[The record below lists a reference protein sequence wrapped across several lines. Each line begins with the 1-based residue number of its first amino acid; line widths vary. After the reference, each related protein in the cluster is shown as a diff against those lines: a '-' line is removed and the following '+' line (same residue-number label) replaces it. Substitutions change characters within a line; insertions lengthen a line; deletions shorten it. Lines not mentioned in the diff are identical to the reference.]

1 MRGCT
6 ACVALLLLVDAASQR
21 PDIRA
26 LERAAEASPNDAFA
40 HAELA
45 SALAEAGDV
54 ARAAESFATAATLRP
69 DDTQLLFNAG
79 YASLQL
85 QKMDA
90 ARGWFEAVVARAS
103 AKPILKQARLKLA
116 QIERDA
122 VRPERVLEHLEAAIA
137 IEPQDPGPYGYLG
150 ETLNNLKRF
159 ADAVEAY
166 GKGLERLPPAKA
178 IPTLQVPEQ
187 QRAQLAAKR
196 GELHRNI
203 ADTLSNTKANVD
215 ALKHYRA
222 AVRVAP
228 DDGDAR
234 QGLWASSLELA
245 SWRGLRALRDGAA
258 RAANATLHAGR
269 PSAMSPYR
277 ALFAALPLAE
287 HDAVSRSWARRLA
300 ADELRASGR
309 PSLERHDAT
318 RARLRREPPAP
329 ALRVTYLSRRFERY
343 PGTQLMLR
351 VFGAHNRSRVRVS
364 AAAHGADDG
373 SSERAIVRASVDEFV
388 DVHGLPPKDAAARI
402 GEAHVLVDY
411 DGLHDYN
418 NMALLARRAAPVQV
432 TWLGYAAT
440 SGAGRRGRDG
450 ADAPVDFLVA
460 DRVIV
465 PPEHL
470 AARYYSESVLYLPG
484 SYQPQDE
491 FQGADGPRAFPPPP
505 PFPRER
511 DEEGIPRSAFVLG
524 CLQRTNKLDPD
535 AFDDWMNA
543 LRMAPRAVLWLL
555 SGHEDDAERNLRA
568 EAAARGVNP
577 RRLHFASRVD
587 KAGYLERL
595 ARVDLFLDTRPYG
608 AHTTAADAMWT
619 TTPVLTMLPET
630 RSGFASRVGASLV
643 EATGLSGVLLA
654 GGRGAYSA
662 TAARLARSPAVA
674 HALRRRVGEV
684 RGRGLFDSTAFA
696 AKLERAWRCAWDAK
710 GAGGK
715 ERHVVVGGGL
725 ATV

>member
-1 MRGCT
+1 
-6 ACVALLLLVDAASQR
+6 
-21 PDIRA
+21 
-26 LERAAEASPNDAFA
+26 
-40 HAELA
+40 
-45 SALAEAGDV
+45 
-54 ARAAESFATAATLRP
+54 
-69 DDTQLLFNAG
+69 
-79 YASLQL
+79 
-85 QKMDA
+85 
-90 ARGWFEAVVARAS
+90 
-103 AKPILKQARLKLA
+103 
-116 QIERDA
+116 
-122 VRPERVLEHLEAAIA
+122 
-137 IEPQDPGPYGYLG
+137 
-150 ETLNNLKRF
+150 
-159 ADAVEAY
+159 
-166 GKGLERLPPAKA
+166 
-178 IPTLQVPEQ
+178 
-187 QRAQLAAKR
+187 
-196 GELHRNI
+196 
-203 ADTLSNTKANVD
+203 
-215 ALKHYRA
+215 
-222 AVRVAP
+222 
-228 DDGDAR
+228 
-234 QGLWASSLELA
+234 
-245 SWRGLRALRDGAA
+245 
-258 RAANATLHAGR
+258 
-269 PSAMSPYR
+269 
-277 ALFAALPLAE
+277 
-287 HDAVSRSWARRLA
+287 
-300 ADELRASGR
+300 
-309 PSLERHDAT
+309 
-318 RARLRREPPAP
+318 
-329 ALRVTYLSRRFERY
+329 
-343 PGTQLMLR
+343 
-351 VFGAHNRSRVRVS
+351 
-364 AAAHGADDG
+364 
-373 SSERAIVRASVDEFV
+373 
-388 DVHGLPPKDAAARI
+388 
-402 GEAHVLVDY
+402 
-411 DGLHDYN
+411 
-418 NMALLARRAAPVQV
+418 MALLARRAAPVQV

-684 RGRGLFDSTAFA
+684 RGRGLFDSAAFA

>member
-1 MRGCT
+1 M
-6 ACVALLLLVDAASQR
+6 
-21 PDIRA
+21 
-26 LERAAEASPNDAFA
+26 
-40 HAELA
+40 
-45 SALAEAGDV
+45 
-54 ARAAESFATAATLRP
+54 
-69 DDTQLLFNAG
+69 
-79 YASLQL
+79 
-85 QKMDA
+85 
-90 ARGWFEAVVARAS
+90 
-103 AKPILKQARLKLA
+103 
-116 QIERDA
+116 
-122 VRPERVLEHLEAAIA
+122 LEHLEAAIA

-159 ADAVEAY
+159 AEAVEAY

-203 ADTLSNTKANVD
+203 ADTLGNSKANVD

-222 AVRVAP
+222 AVRAAP
-228 DDGDAR
+228 DDFDAR

-258 RAANATLHAGR
+258 RGANATLQAGR

-277 ALFAALPLAE
+277 ALFAALPLAQ
-287 HDAVSRSWARRLA
+287 HDAISRSWARRLA
-300 ADELRASGR
+300 SDELRASGR

-318 RARLRREPPAP
+318 REQLRKERPAP

-351 VFGAHNRSRVRVS
+351 IFGAHNRSRVRVS

-402 GEAHVLVDY
+402 GEAHVIVDY

-440 SGAGRRGRDG
+440 SGAGRRGTDG
-450 ADAPVDFLVA
+450 ADAPIDFLVA

-491 FQGADGPRAFPPPP
+491 FQGAEGPRAFPPPP
-505 PFPRER
+505 PFPREH

-568 EAAARGVNP
+568 EAARARREPAALALCQP
-577 RRLHFASRVD
+577 RRQSGLPRA
-587 KAGYLERL
+587 
-595 ARVDLFLDTRPYG
+595 ARARRPLPRHATVRR
-608 AHTTAADAMWT
+608 AHD
-619 TTPVLTMLPET
+619 
-630 RSGFASRVGASLV
+630 
-643 EATGLSGVLLA
+643 
-654 GGRGAYSA
+654 GGRRDVDNDASA
-662 TAARLARSPAVA
+662 HDAPRDAERIRVA
-674 HALRRRVGEV
+674 RRRVARGGDRTERGAPRGRPKRVLGDGGEARAESGRRARAAASGRGGERARAVRLDGV
-684 RGRGLFDSTAFA
+684 RGEA
-696 AKLERAWRCAWDAK
+696 RARV
-710 GAGGK
+710 GVRVGREGGGGK
-715 ERHVVVGGGL
+715 ERHVVVGAGSR
-725 ATV
+725 